1 MNIIKNLIG
10 MKSFL
15 IVLIFSTLFFLSC
28 EKDSKNLD
36 FYDIVFINNYF
47 ENIDSAFL
55 GSVKTSE
62 IKVSDKYVFQNISNG
77 KHLIKLYT
85 KSKLMISA
93 DLFLQGH
100 NDTLIISVSSSGKI
114 LYDR

>member
-1 MNIIKNLIG
+1 
-10 MKSFL
+10 MKRFL
-15 IVLIFSTLFFLSC
+15 IVLIFSTLFLLSC

-47 ENIDSAFL
+47 ENIDSVVL
-55 GSVKTSE
+55 GSVKTPEITISE
-62 IKVSDKYVFQNISNG
+62 EYVFKNISNG

-100 NDTLIISVSSSGKI
+100 NETIIISVSASGKI
-114 LYDR
+114 LYRNR